1 MAEIGSLAVS
11 LTMDATNFNGTI
23 SQVDR
28 NLKAMGG
35 ELQAVKAKGAD
46 YGKSVEGLSQKQ
58 GILNRSFDAAG
69 LKLQEQRRRYDELVA
84 SGKATDAQIE
94 RQAIAV
100 NKAQAEYNR
109 LESELKDVTA
119 QLKIQSSQWTQ
130 TGEKMQDVGG
140 KLKSVGD
147 SAVNVGKNL
156 TMSITTP
163 LLAIGTAV
171 TKTAMDFEAQMDRVG
186 AIAGA
191 TGNEVDKLS
200 ETAMHLGAST
210 SKSAKEVAVGMEEM
224 AAMGFEVNEIIGAMP
239 GVIAAAEASGSDMAQ
254 TAEVMASTL
263 NIFGKEASEAS
274 KVADVLAMTANIS
287 AANLTDMQ
295 YALKYAGPPAASLG
309 ISLEETA
316 AAIGLMTN
324 AGMQGEQAGT
334 TLRGALLGLLD
345 PSEENSKRMTAMGIA
360 ITDTEGNFVGLSNLI
375 KNLQESMEG
384 QTDTQK
390 AATLAA
396 LVGKEAV
403 SGMLTLMKAGP
414 GTIDSMTKS
423 LENSA
428 GASKEAADKM
438 KDNLKGAIEEL
449 GGSIETASIQLGNV
463 LIPVIRD
470 ASQWIQGLVEK
481 FSDLSPEV
489 QKSVLV
495 MGGLAA
501 AIGPTI
507 LVGGAL
513 VSSIGSIV
521 GVAGKM
527 AFAVG
532 EAGGAL
538 VVLGKV
544 GAALTGPVGLT
555 VAGIVAIG
563 TAAVIVGKEMSESS
577 LQIEDWSDK
586 VSEST
591 EKAVGGFMVLSDEAS
606 GHLTTLSITGQAVT
620 SEMASNIISIFA
632 EMGQQVLAEMQEDHT
647 EQLNAITTFYAN
659 SNVLIESEEA
669 EILAKTAEYQS
680 NKEKQ
685 VSDGNTRI
693 QEIMNAASNE
703 KRALTL
709 AEQAEIN
716 RIHETMKDN
725 AIKYMTETQLEQ
737 QVILEAMKNNASE
750 ITAQQA
756 AEVVKNSVSQKEK
769 VITEAE
775 EQYKKAVAEIIKQ
788 RDEMGVISGSQAK
801 QLIEDAG
808 KQRDETIK
816 AAEVTHEKVV
826 TEAKKQA
833 GEHVAQVEWET
844 GEIKSKWEVL
854 KEDITSRSKKIGS
867 DVKRDWTQMYSDV
880 TDRMNKIGADVKN
893 DWTEMYKSSTTWV
906 GKMADSIDN
915 KFQAMGKNI
924 GIKMNEAK
932 DTVVNKWNEAKAF
945 LAGIDLK
952 QIGRDI
958 IDGLIGG
965 IGEKA
970 SGLKRKVEELANSIP
985 DWAKKVLGIKSPSRV
1000 MMAVGRDT
1008 VDGLAVGIEEKAP
1021 SIKKKMES
1029 ITAIMTNVAKNN
1041 AAEVTKIADKAE
1053 ADRTKVQETY
1063 ASKRKN
1069 LKKATSSK
1077 IQELEKEMY
1086 DKLDAIN
1093 TKAWAD
1099 MQKKEAEIAP
1109 KKLAAIKQYLEDKKS
1124 IEQLSLVAEAQIW
1137 EQSMAMFNGSTKER
1151 IEAQKLYK
1159 ASVEAVNKEIVALN
1173 NDYSN
1178 QIQKVNDD
1186 LIKQEETLTKAYED
1200 AVDKRAQSLYSF
1212 KNLFDEF
1219 KVEIDT
1225 TGQELI
1231 TNLSTQVEGF
1241 KMWQRE
1247 IEALSE
1253 KAIDEGLLA
1262 ELREMGPNALP
1273 QLIALN
1279 NMTSS
1284 QLTQYSN
1291 LYKEKSSLARQQ
1303 AETELIG
1310 MKGDT
1315 EKQISE
1321 LRDVA
1326 NTQLDLLQKEWEQKI
1341 KSLTATTSTELSS
1354 LKQIGQDAGQGLLDG
1369 LGSME
1374 GALQAKA
1381 RSIANSISRT
1391 ISSALQIKSPSRVM
1405 RGFGVNIGE
1414 GLVLGMD
1421 DMVSKVA
1428 GAAQRLATSV
1438 EGNMLVGN
1446 TSSIDKSRSYTN
1458 GDTHIYVYGNNPSPS
1473 EIARKNIQAQRQLA
1487 MEWGMA

>member
-94 RQAIAV
+94 KQAVAV

-109 LESELKDVTA
+109 LEAELKDVTE

-130 TGEKMQDVGG
+130 AGQKMQDVGG
-140 KLKSVGD
+140 KIKSVGD
-147 SAVNVGKNL
+147 GAKNIGKNL
-156 TMSITTP
+156 TMSVTTP
-163 LLAIGTAV
+163 ILAMGTAV

-191 TGNEVDKLS
+191 TGGEMDKLKK
-200 ETAMHLGAST
+200 TAMELGAST
-210 SKSAKEVAVGMEEM
+210 SKSASEVAIGMENM
-224 AAMGFEVNEIIGAMP
+224 AAMGFTVNEIMAAMP
-239 GVIAAAEASGSDMAQ
+239 GIISAAEASGADMAQ
-254 TAEVMASTL
+254 TADVVASSL
-263 NIFGKEASEAS
+263 NIWGLKATEAS
-274 KVADVLAMTANIS
+274 KVADILAQTANQS
-287 AANLTDMQ
+287 AADITDMQ
-295 YALKYAGPPAASLG
+295 YALKYAGPPAAALG
-309 ISLEETA
+309 VSLEELSA
-316 AAIGLMTN
+316 SIGLMSDS
-324 AGMQGEQAGT
+324 GMKGEQAGT
-334 TLRGALLGLLD
+334 TLRSALLSLLD
-345 PSEENSKRMTAMGIA
+345 PSEQNSKMMDKMGIQ
-360 ITDTEGNFVGLSNLI
+360 ITDAQGNFVGLANLVD
-375 KNLQESMEG
+375 NLSKSMEG
-384 QTDTQK
+384 QTETQK
-390 AATLAA
+390 AATLAS

-403 SGMLTLMKAGP
+403 SGMLSLMAAGP
-414 GTIDSMTKS
+414 DTINQLTSS

-438 KDNLKGAIEEL
+438 KDNLKGALEEL

-481 FSDLSPEV
+481 FSDLSPEA
-489 QKSVLV
+489 QKTVLAIGGIAAAAGPLLLIGGTIMSGV
-495 MGGLAA
+495 GGLVTTVGALST
-501 AIGPTI
+501 AIGSAGGLTAV
-507 LVGGAL
+507 VGSLGTSLSFLAGPIGWTAL
-513 VSSIGSIV
+513 
-521 GVAGKM
+521 GVAS
-527 AFAVG
+527 
-532 EAGGAL
+532 
-538 VVLGKV
+538 
-544 GAALTGPVGLT
+544 
-555 VAGIVAIG
+555 IG
-563 TAAVIVGKEMSESS
+563 TAAIITAKEMGESS
-577 LQIEDWSDK
+577 IQIEDWSEK

-591 EKAVGGFMVLSDEAS
+591 AKAVGGFMVLSNEAS

-620 SEMASNIISIFA
+620 SEMAANITSIFA
-632 EMGQQVLAEMQEDHT
+632 EMGQQVLAEMQADHT
-647 EQLNAITTFYAN
+647 ERLNAITTFYAN
-659 SNVLIESEEA
+659 SNVLIESEEN
-669 EILAKTAEYQS
+669 EILAKTAEYHS

-685 VSDGNTRI
+685 ISDGEDRI
-693 QEIMNAASNE
+693 VEIMNTASQE
-703 KRALTL
+703 KRSLTL

-716 RIHETMKDN
+716 RIHATMKEN
-725 AIKYMTETQLEQ
+725 AVKYMTETELEQ
-737 QVILEAMKNNASE
+737 KAILEAMKNNASE
-750 ITAQQA
+750 ISAQQA
-756 AEVVKNSVSQKEK
+756 AEVVKNAISQKDK
-769 VITEAE
+769 VIDEAE

-816 AAEVTHEKVV
+816 AAEEMHSKVV

-833 GEHVAQVEWET
+833 GEHVEQVNWTT
-844 GEIKSKWEVL
+844 GEVKSKWEVMKTDVSTKM
-854 KEDITSRSKKIGS
+854 KEIGS
-867 DVKRDWTQMYSDV
+867 NIKKDWTTAYNDTV
-880 TDRMNKIGADVKN
+880 TKLN
-893 DWTEMYKSSTTWV
+893 EMVSSGKTKFNEIKSSVET
-906 GKMADSIDN
+906 KMSEVKTKI
-915 KFQAMGKNI
+915 
-924 GIKMNEAK
+924 E
-932 DTVVNKWNEAKAF
+932 TKWNESVTF
-945 LAGIDLK
+945 LKGIDLK

-970 SGLKRKVEELANSIP
+970 SGLKKKVEELANSIP
-985 DWAKKVLGIKSPSRV
+985 DWAKKVLGIKSPSRA

-1029 ITAIMTNVAKNN
+1029 ITSIITNVAKNN

-1053 ADRTKVQETY
+1053 ADRTKIQETY

-1069 LKKATSSK
+1069 LKKATTSK
-1077 IQELEKEMY
+1077 IQELEKEMHN
-1086 DKLDAIN
+1086 KLDAIN

-1124 IEQLSLVAEAQIW
+1124 TEQLSLVAEAQIW

-1159 ASVEAVNKEIVALN
+1159 ASVEAVNKELVSIN
-1173 NDYSN
+1173 NEYSTK
-1178 QIQKVNDD
+1178 IQKVNED
-1186 LIKQEETLTKAYED
+1186 LAKQEETLTKAYED
-1200 AVDKRAQSLYSF
+1200 AVTKRAQSLVSF
-1212 KNLFDEF
+1212 KGLFDAFEF
-1219 KVEIDT
+1219 KIGATGVE
-1225 TGQELI
+1225 LLS
-1231 TNLSTQVEGF
+1231 NLNSQVSAF
-1241 KMWQRE
+1241 KEWQRQIE
-1247 IEALSE
+1247 ILSE
-1253 KAIDEGLLA
+1253 KAIDKGLLA

-1273 QLIALN
+1273 ELIALN
-1279 NMTSS
+1279 SMTDT

-1291 LYKEKSSLARQQ
+1291 LYKEKSKLARTQ

-1310 MKGDT
+1310 MKKDMDENIT
-1315 EKQISE
+1315 K
-1321 LRDVA
+1321 LRSAA
-1326 NTQLDLLQKEWEQKI
+1326 NTQLTTLEKEWNAKI
-1341 KSLTATTSTELSS
+1341 KSLTKTTATELSS
-1354 LKQIGQDAGQGLLDG
+1354 LKQIGVDAGQGLLDG

-1374 GALQAKA
+1374 GQLEAKA
-1381 RSIANSISRT
+1381 RSIANSISKT

-1421 DMVSKVA
+1421 DMVGKVA

-1473 EIARKNIQAQRQLA
+1473 EIARKNTQSQRQLA